1 MTPDI
6 ILQEINKL
14 NIAEK
19 VLLLERVWDS
29 IGESSD
35 SVPSPQWQQ
44 DELDNRLTEHQQN
57 SDGDLPEHEFH
68 QQLRISRSQYG
79 YRLSRHHHT

>member
-29 IGESSD
+29 IGESAD
-35 SVPSPQWQQ
+35 SVSLPQWQR
-44 DELDNRLTEHQQN
+44 DELDNRLTERQ
-57 SDGDLPEHEFH
+57 
-68 QQLRISRSQYG
+68 
-79 YRLSRHHHT
+79 